1 MKMNQKK
8 ISVII
13 PCYNVETYIDRCV
26 ESLVNQSIGIENLEL
41 IFVDDAS
48 TDTTVE
54 CLKKWEERYPD
65 SVLLVCCAE
74 NHKQGAARNTG
85 LCYASAEYIAYVDSD
100 DWVEQTMFEKM
111 YARVEQYHP
120 DVVSVLYSRDYQDGR
135 VEMTA
140 DPKKNGEKYV
150 EIRTQQ
156 EREQFMQEG
165 LVGGVWSG
173 IYRREM
179 LQSDE
184 GLFFPEDLRYED
196 NYWASILKMVVSS
209 YYIINEPLYHYM
221 INENS
226 TIMEQNAMHHLD
238 RLVIELMKIEEY
250 KRRGVFELYHD
261 RIEFSFLRMYFI
273 NTIRIMFV
281 RFDRIPYDMIY
292 TMQQQ
297 VLELFPDYENNP
309 YLDTLPQLQSELLKM
324 VKVPLDEAKINILA
338 NAYRKVLRDS
348 NS

>member
-1 MKMNQKK
+1 MDQKK
-8 ISVII
+8 ISIII
-13 PCYNVETYIDRCV
+13 PCYNVESYIDRCV
-26 ESLVNQSIGIENLEL
+26 ESLVNQTIGVENLEL

-48 TDTTVE
+48 TDATVE

-74 NHKQGAARNTG
+74 NHRQGAARNTG
-85 LCYASAEYIAYVDSD
+85 LCYASADYIGYVDSD
-100 DWVEQTMFEKM
+100 DWVDQTMYEKM

-120 DVVSVLYSRDYQDGR
+120 DVVSVLYTRDYQDGR

-140 DPKKNGEKYV
+140 DPKKNGEQYV
-150 EIRTQQ
+150 EIRTTE
-156 EREQFMQEG
+156 ERSRFLQEG

-179 LQSDE
+179 LQSAE
-184 GLFFPEDLRYED
+184 GLYFPEDLRYED
-196 NYWASILKMVVSS
+196 NYWSAILKMELSS

-226 TIMEQNAMHHLD
+226 TIMEQNATHHLD

-250 KRRGVFELYHD
+250 KRRGLFAQFHD
-261 RIEFSFLRMYFI
+261 WIEFNFLRMYFI
-273 NTIRIMFV
+273 NTIRILFV
-281 RFDRIPYDMIY
+281 RFDKIPYDMVY

-297 VLELFPDYENNP
+297 VLELFPDYEKNP
-309 YLDTLPQLQSELLKM
+309 YLDTLPQLQSELLKI
-324 VKVPLDEAKINILA
+324 VKVPLDEVKIDILA
-338 NAYRKVLRDS
+338 NAYRKVLQES
-348 NS
+348 NI

>member
-1 MKMNQKK
+1 MNPKK
-8 ISVII
+8 ISIII
-13 PCYNVETYIDRCV
+13 PCYNVESYIDRCV
-26 ESLVNQSIGIENLEL
+26 ESLVYQTIGVDNLEL

-48 TDTTVE
+48 TDRTVE
-54 CLKKWEERYPD
+54 RLKKWEERYPD

-74 NHKQGAARNTG
+74 NHKQGAARNIG

-100 DWVEQTMFEKM
+100 DWVEQTMYEKM
-111 YARVEQYHP
+111 YAKVEQYHP
-120 DVVSVLYSRDYQDGR
+120 DVVSVLYTRDTQDGR
-135 VEMTA
+135 VEMAA
-140 DPKKNGEKYV
+140 DPKKNGEQYV
-150 EIRTQQ
+150 EIHTQQ
-156 EREQFMQEG
+156 EREQFLLEG
-165 LVGGVWSG
+165 LTSGVWSG

-184 GLFFPEDLRYED
+184 GLVFPEDLRYED
-196 NYWASILKMVVSS
+196 NYWSSVLAMVVSS
-209 YYIINEPLYHYM
+209 YYIINEHLYHYM

-261 RIEFSFLRMYFI
+261 KIEFNFLRMYFI
-273 NTIRIMFV
+273 NTIRILFV

-297 VLELFPDYENNP
+297 VLELFPDYEKNP
-309 YLDTLPQLQSELLKM
+309 YLDQLPQLQSELLKI
-324 VKVPLDEAKINILA
+324 VKVPLDEAKIDILA
-338 NAYRKVLRDS
+338 NAYRKVLREAND
-348 NS
+348 

>member
-1 MKMNQKK
+1 MNQKK
-8 ISVII
+8 ISII
-13 PCYNVETYIDRCV
+13 VPCYNVEYYIDRCV
-26 ESLVNQSIGIENLEL
+26 ESLVNQTIGVENLEL

-48 TDTTVE
+48 TDGTTE
-54 CLKKWEERYPD
+54 RLKKWEERYPD

-74 NHKQGAARNTG
+74 NHKQGAARNIG
-85 LCYASAEYIAYVDSD
+85 LCYASAEYIGYVDSD
-100 DWVEQTMFEKM
+100 DWVDQTMYEKM
-111 YARVEQYHP
+111 YAKVEQYHP
-120 DVVSVLYSRDYQDGR
+120 DVVSVLYTRDSQDGK
-135 VEMTA
+135 VEFTA

-150 EIRTQQ
+150 EIHTQQ
-156 EREQFMQEG
+156 DREQFMQEG
-165 LVGGVWSG
+165 LTSGVWSG

-184 GLFFPEDLRYED
+184 GLVFPEDLRYED
-196 NYWASILKMVVSS
+196 NYWSSVLMMVISS

-273 NTIRIMFV
+273 NTIRILFV

-297 VLELFPDYENNP
+297 VLELFPDYERNP
-309 YLDTLPQLQSELLKM
+309 YLDQLPQLQSELLKM
-324 VKVPLDEAKINILA
+324 VKVPLDEAKIDILA
-338 NAYRKVLRDS
+338 NAYRKVLRES
-348 NS
+348 NG